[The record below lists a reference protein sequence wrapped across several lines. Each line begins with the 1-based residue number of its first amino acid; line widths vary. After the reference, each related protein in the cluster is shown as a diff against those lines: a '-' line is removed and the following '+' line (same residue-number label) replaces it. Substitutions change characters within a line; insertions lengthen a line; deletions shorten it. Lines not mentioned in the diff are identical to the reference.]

1 MFNTMSQRIKYLIK
15 ISYKNSNIM
24 NKSNEKNVASNN
36 KIIWFM
42 ILFINNISDKFKRII
57 NNTVFKIAFYSI
69 NKFRSLIKVQKDSL
83 QTSIQ
88 RTLSIRLPAKI
99 ARLLM

>member
-1 MFNTMSQRIKYLIK
+1 MSQRIKYLIK

-36 KIIWFM
+36 KIIWFT

-57 NNTVFKIAFYSI
+57 NNTVIKIAFYSI
-69 NKFRSLIKVQKDSL
+69 NKLRSLIKVQKDSL
-83 QTSIQ
+83 QSSTQ